1 MTTPATLAVYQADI
15 GPLQGRWARAW
26 ALAAGGQK
34 DLTVER
40 ARQAVLAGAVSRA
53 PDDALPLLA
62 EDTQVLPLGETGDE
76 LRARIAA
83 AWETWRWAGTRTA
96 LVVVAGLLA
105 FDPTIVTAHDLGL
118 SPWARWWLWAPRKA
132 TRDDPWD
139 DAGDYD
145 DGGTWDSTLTT
156 VFVDRIRRSF
166 RQVSNAHDR
175 GFVRLTFG
183 SVAFYDD
190 GGTWDGAEIDESLP
204 DSDLWS
210 ESPAFVEIPV

>member
-1 MTTPATLAVYQADI
+1 MTSYADYQPSLYPTALAGPYGQSWGRSQGVMKDRVVTLAAD
-15 GPLQGRWARAW
+15 AVD
-26 ALAAGGQK
+26 AG
-34 DLTVER
+34 L
-40 ARQAVLAGAVSRA
+40 VLRC

-62 EDTQVLPLGETGDE
+62 EDTQTLPLGETGDE

-118 SPWARWWLWAPRKA
+118 SPWAQWWLWAPRKA

-145 DGGTWDSTLTT
+145 DDGTWDSTLTT
-156 VFVDRIRRSF
+156 TFVDRIRRSF

-175 GFVRLTFG
+175 GYVRLTFG